1 MKTKTLLVSAM
12 MLISL
17 TACAKRPDAIAPT
30 NIPMAAYTN
39 QSCSS
44 LAQELVQEKATL
56 AALSKAQNSAA
67 TGDAVGVFL
76 VAVPVGSLVGADK
89 EGDIAVSKGKVN
101 AIEMAMKSK
110 NCQ

>member
-1 MKTKTLLVSAM
+1 MRLPFVVACAM
-12 MLISL
+12 AIFTL
-17 TACAKRPDAIAPT
+17 TACAKRPGAIAPA
-30 NIPMAAYTN
+30 NIPVSAYLN
-39 QSCSS
+39 ESCDA
-44 LAQELVQEKATL
+44 LAQELIQEQKTL

-101 AIEMAMKSK
+101 AIELAIKQK
-110 NCQ
+110 GC

>member
-1 MKTKTLLVSAM
+1 MQLKIVIACSVALLTIAG
-12 MLISL
+12 
-17 TACAKRPDAIAPT
+17 CAKRPGAIAPT
-30 NIPMAAYTN
+30 NIPVSAYLN

-44 LAQELVQEKATL
+44 LAQELSQEKTTL

-76 VAVPVGSLVGADK
+76 VAVPVGSLVGADQ

-101 AIEMAMKSK
+101 AMELAMKQK
-110 NCQ
+110 GCK